1 MHIVRIPTYTS
12 TGKLSHTAILL
23 QHSYRDEHGI
33 PRKRTLLNLTH
44 MKPEKRAAIELFVK
58 YQRDPAALVDA
69 STIEITHGA
78 SIGVPFVIRQ
88 IADRLGISGVL
99 GDTREGKLCLYQVM
113 ARVIDQGSRLS
124 SIRLAK
130 DYNMTD
136 VLGIGFSFTEDHLY
150 ANLAYISQTQ
160 KDMEKKLFTVQ
171 YKGTCPSD
179 IFLYDVTSSYF
190 EGECNAFG
198 EYGYNRDK
206 KKGKKQVV
214 MGLLC
219 TRRGDPV
226 GVDLFAG
233 NTSDISTFASQTEKV
248 KKTFGCARVTFVTDR
263 GIIKGPQ
270 MQELETDDCF
280 YITALTK
287 AQIEKLLREDV
298 LQLGLFDQTLGE
310 KTVEGKRLIFRRNPK
325 RMEELQIIR
334 ERKYD
339 SVNFQCAKMNQYL
352 SEHPKAKP
360 LTKLRELT
368 EILAKLKLNSWV
380 QGSVKDRIIT
390 LIRDEDTLREESQLD
405 GCYCMKTNLPSDV
418 PAATI
423 HERYKDLGKVE
434 MAFRTEKTSLLELRP
449 WYVTTRESSL
459 GHAFVT
465 MLAYKIVRYL
475 KEAWRTENLT
485 VEEGLRKLRNVS
497 TDTVKV
503 NGIQAGSY
511 ISTPDTDTKRLL
523 KLINVSL
530 PKSLPGLGAHVV
542 SRKKLQSERK

>member
-23 QHSYRDEHGI
+23 QHSYRDEHGT
-33 PRKRTLLNLTH
+33 PRKRTLMNLTH

-69 STIEITHGA
+69 STIEITHGT

-136 VLGIGFSFTEDHLY
+136 VLGIDFSFTEDHLY
-150 ANLAYISQTQ
+150 ANLAYISETQ

-190 EGECNAFG
+190 EGECNEFG

-219 TRRGDPV
+219 TRQGDPV

-233 NTSDISTFASQTEKV
+233 NTSDISTFTSQTEKV
-248 KKTFGCARVTFVTDR
+248 KKTFGCSRVTFVTDR

-270 MQELETDDCF
+270 MKELENDDCF

-310 KTVEGKRLIFRRNPK
+310 TTVEGKRLIFRRNPK
-325 RMEELQIIR
+325 RTEELKIIR

-339 SVNFQCAKMNQYL
+339 SVNVQCAKKNQYL

-360 LTKLRELT
+360 LTKLK
-368 EILAKLKLNSWV
+368 EITVMLAKLNLDSWV
-380 QGSVKDRIIT
+380 HVSEKDRVLT
-390 LIRDEDTLREESQLD
+390 LIRDEDALREESQLD

-418 PAATI
+418 PAVTI

-434 MAFRTEKTSLLELRP
+434 MAFRTGKTSLLELRP
-449 WYVTTRESSL
+449 WYVTTKESSL

-497 TDTVKV
+497 TDMIKV
-503 NGIQAGSY
+503 NNVQAGSY
-511 ISTPDTDTKRLL
+511 ISTPDTETKRLL
-523 KLINVSL
+523 KLIKVNL